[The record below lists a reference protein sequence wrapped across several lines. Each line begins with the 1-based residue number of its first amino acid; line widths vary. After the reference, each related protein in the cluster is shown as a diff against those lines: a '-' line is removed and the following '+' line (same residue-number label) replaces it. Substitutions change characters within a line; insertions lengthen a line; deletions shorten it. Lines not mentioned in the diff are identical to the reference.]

1 MPGKNSTRNL
11 PEPRRVWNL
20 DDIQELLDLL
30 ARKEITE
37 FEMEQQ
43 GVKIRVRRGN
53 AHPVNA
59 GTSNGFV
66 IAPGS
71 APAVAAQP
79 PTPVIPVAAAPP
91 APSPAPASPEP
102 AADSTEGLFVMKSPI
117 VGTFYSSPA
126 PNAPPFVNVGDT
138 VQVGQVICIIEA
150 MKLMNE
156 LEAEVAGQIVRTY
169 VENGQPVE
177 YGQSLFAIEPARKK

>member
-1 MPGKNSTRNL
+1 MPGKNRNL
-11 PEPRRVWNL
+11 PEPGRVWSL
-20 DDIQELLDLL
+20 DDIQALLDLL
-30 ARKEITE
+30 AAKEITE

-53 AHPVNA
+53 IRQEDAANI
-59 GTSNGFV
+59 NGYV

-71 APAVAAQP
+71 APAVVAP
-79 PTPVIPVAAAPP
+79 SPVSVVPAAAPP
-91 APSPAPASPEP
+91 ASSPAAPGAEP
-102 AADSTEGLFVMKSPI
+102 AVESSDGLFIMKSPI
-117 VGTFYSSPA
+117 VGTFYSSPT
-126 PNAPPFVNVGDT
+126 PNSPPFVKVGDS
-138 VQVGQVICIIEA
+138 VQIGQVICIIEA

-156 LEAEVAGQIVRTY
+156 LEVEVAGQIVRTY

>member
-1 MPGKNSTRNL
+1 MPGKNRNL
-11 PEPRRVWNL
+11 PEPGRVWSL
-20 DDIQELLDLL
+20 DDIQGLLDLL
-30 ARKEITE
+30 AAKEITE

-53 AHPVNA
+53 ARPQDA
-59 GTSNGFV
+59 PSINGYV

-71 APAVAAQP
+71 APVAVAP
-79 PTPVIPVAAAPP
+79 SPVPAAPVAAAPSASSP
-91 APSPAPASPEP
+91 APSGAEP
-102 AADSTEGLFVMKSPI
+102 AAESTDGLFIMKSPI

-126 PNAPPFVNVGDT
+126 PNSPPFVKVGDS

-156 LEAEVAGQIVRTY
+156 LEVEVAGQIVRTY